1 MNFCIRLNQN
11 EIITLPADKNLQER
25 IELCDRLINEFSDYF
40 YQQPST
46 EKGFVGS
53 SKVCARLEAMANYI
67 LNGAS
72 NDSSCVIMS
81 EYKDK
86 LIKNSEIPFSTLENR
101 YNYSEK
107 Q

>member
-11 EIITLPADKNLQER
+11 EIIALPADKNLQER
-25 IELCDRLINEFSDYF
+25 IELCDRLIEEFSEYF
-40 YQQPST
+40 YQQPTS
-46 EKGFVGS
+46 EKGVVGS

-72 NDSSCVIMS
+72 IGSGAIIS

-86 LIKNSEIPFSTLENR
+86 LIRNTEVPFSTLENR
-101 YNYSEK
+101 YNFNEN
-107 Q
+107 

>member
-1 MNFCIRLNQN
+1 MNFCIKLNQN

-25 IELCDRLINEFSDYF
+25 IELCDRLIEEFSDYF
-40 YQQPST
+40 YQQPSNDN
-46 EKGFVGS
+46 GHIGS

-72 NDSSCVIMS
+72 NERCTIMS

-86 LIKNSEIPFSTLENR
+86 LVKNNEIPFSILENR
-101 YNYSEK
+101 YNYD
-107 Q
+107 